1 MDLSDCTLRG
11 ELSSFFARKADFNS
25 SHLLLHDDSISTR
38 LVSYILYLPNSPL
51 DAPSS
56 STANLEPSASVT
68 FLKGWDPAWGG
79 SLELYPVGNG
89 EDVGM
94 PGSTPVGKVDVKW
107 GQIVFFEV
115 RGLTSYRKEM
125 LSEKRY
131 NQDAA
136 IMLLMRSLSVT
147 VGSD

>member
-1 MDLSDCTLRG
+1 M
-11 ELSSFFARKADFNS
+11 
-25 SHLLLHDDSISTR
+25 
-38 LVSYILYLPNSPL
+38 
-51 DAPSS
+51 
-56 STANLEPSASVT
+56 
-68 FLKGWDPAWGG
+68 
-79 SLELYPVGNG
+79 ELYPVGNG